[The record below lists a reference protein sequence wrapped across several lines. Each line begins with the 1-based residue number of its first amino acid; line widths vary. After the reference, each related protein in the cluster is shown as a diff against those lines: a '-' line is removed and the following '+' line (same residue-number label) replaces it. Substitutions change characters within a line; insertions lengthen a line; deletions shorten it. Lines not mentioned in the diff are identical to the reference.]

1 MGFLDKARD
10 KQIDNLLT
18 EVSEHLLQG
27 ESVVSTCLGVGSKRS
42 GKTYSGG
49 LALTESRVIFVG
61 RALTEKLVDSHPL
74 DGTTGITTTHGAMIG
89 ELGIKNGLASEEY
102 KIPKKLMDDFVA
114 EVRRVADSR
123 PAAPASTSSEP
134 LGGSVADELGKL
146 AALHSQG
153 LLTDEEF
160 ADAKARVLDEL

>member
-10 KQIDNLLT
+10 KQADKLLT

-27 ESVVSTCLGVGSKRS
+27 ESVISTCLGVGSKRS

-49 LALTESRVIFVG
+49 LALTESRLVFVG

-89 ELGIKNGLASEEY
+89 ELGIKNGLAFEEY
-102 KIPKKLMDDFVA
+102 KIPKKLMDDFVT

-123 PAAPASTSSEP
+123 PASPELSHSESAS
-134 LGGSVADELGKL
+134 GSVADELGKL
-146 AALHSQG
+146 AELHSQG

-160 ADAKARVLDEL
+160 ADAKAHVLDEL